1 MFEAEVNVGHPM
13 YCSTCGT
20 ELALESLGFN
30 TRVLFCIFGGS
41 RVAPILKVSDLS
53 FGFPCDALLEV

>member
-30 TRVLFCIFGGS
+30 THEFCFVFLVGLG
-41 RVAPILKVSDLS
+41 
-53 FGFPCDALLEV
+53 LLQY